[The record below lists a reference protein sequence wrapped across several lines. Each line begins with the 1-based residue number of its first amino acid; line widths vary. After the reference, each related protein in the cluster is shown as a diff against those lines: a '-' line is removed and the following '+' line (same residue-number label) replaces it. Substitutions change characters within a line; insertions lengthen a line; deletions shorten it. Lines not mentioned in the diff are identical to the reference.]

1 MEGELAGRRR
11 EVGDKVVV
19 CQDTPP
25 QSRDARRD
33 SSTRIVG

>member
-11 EVGDKVVV
+11 EVVDKVVV

-25 QSRDARRD
+25 QMCRE
-33 SSTRIVG
+33 TQY